1 MTDLRASLP
10 TLTTP
15 ELTGQQEAV
24 KAVTTE
30 KIIDK
35 TIVAGLVAK
44 SNRILSSI
52 KTHRLLFDFFPNI
65 INVEENRV
73 NIIIRDLFYS
83 SHVHSVDIKD
93 ISNVFITMT
102 PFFAQLIIVSKTFA
116 QNQVKVGGLYR
127 SDAIFSRRIIEGL
140 RQFVAQQVDTSVF
153 TTAELVDK
161 LQKLSTTEIVT

>member
-10 TLTTP
+10 VLNP
-15 ELTGQQEAV
+15 DITGQQAAV
-24 KAVTTE
+24 KAVVAE

-73 NIIIRDLFYS
+73 NIIIRDLFFS

-102 PFFAQLIIVSKTFA
+102 PFFAQLIIVSKTFS
-116 QNQVKVGGLYR
+116 QNQVKISGLWKD
-127 SDAIFSRRIIEGL
+127 DAIYSRRIIEGL
-140 RQFVAQQVDTSVF
+140 RQFVTQQIDTSVF
-153 TTAELVDK
+153 SQQELIDK

>member
-1 MTDLRASLP
+1 MTDIRASLP
-10 TLTTP
+10 TLATP

-35 TIVAGLVAK
+35 TIVASLVAK

-65 INVEENRV
+65 INVEESRV
-73 NIIIRDLFYS
+73 NIIIRDYFFS
-83 SHVHSVDIKD
+83 SRVHSVDIKD
-93 ISNVFITMT
+93 ISNVFINLT
-102 PFFAQLIIVSKTFA
+102 PFFAQLVIVSKTFA
-116 QNQVKVGGLYR
+116 QNQVKIGGLWKD
-127 SDAIFSRRIIEGL
+127 DAIYSRRIIEGL

-153 TTAELVDK
+153 TTEQLIDK
-161 LQKLSTTEIVT
+161 HQKLSTTEIVT